1 MAIFTSISSY
11 ELFYSEVP
19 ESMRSVCQALNL
31 LATCLG
37 SFITG
42 ALNSVFVTWLPDNL
56 NDGKLNIFFF
66 VLAFLMFLNLLAF
79 MRVSPGFKYKDQTL
93 VDERVPSRR
102 ELNASRLSNDLGR
115 SSFSNDGSSS
125 SDLAAATAAAVR
137 TAEA

>member
-1 MAIFTSISSY
+1 
-11 ELFYSEVP
+11 
-19 ESMRSVCQALNL
+19 MRSVCQALNL

-42 ALNSVFVTWLPDNL
+42 ALNSVFVTWLPDDL
-56 NDGKLNIFFF
+56 NHGKLNIFFF
-66 VLAFLMFLNLLAF
+66 VLAFMMLLNLLAF
-79 MRVSPGFKYKDQTL
+79 LRVSPGFKYKDL
-93 VDERVPSRR
+93 SFAEERVPSRR

-125 SDLAAATAAAVR
+125 SDLAAAAAAAAR